1 VQRPDVR
8 LCFFGDSF
16 TAGVGDET
24 RLGWVGRICARAGEA
39 GHDLTAYNLGI
50 RRQTSRQVVERLRAE
65 AVPRLAG
72 GDRRGVVLAVGVN
85 DTTFENDI
93 RRLDVDDTLAAL
105 DAFVREASEAGWS
118 VLVVGP
124 AFVGDPQQNQRI
136 AELSGVM
143 HGRCAD
149 LDITFVDV
157 VSSLGD
163 GEDWERQVNAVDGAH
178 PRASGYEQLA
188 DTIWPPFAAWLR
200 RIELAAQV
208 LVSATRVR
216 A

>member
-1 VQRPDVR
+1 VQRLDVR

-24 RLGWVGRICARAGEA
+24 RLGWVGRVCAQAGEA
-39 GHDLTAYNLGI
+39 GHNLTAYNLGI
-50 RRQTSRQVVERLRAE
+50 RRETSRQVVERLREE
-65 AVPRLAG
+65 AVPRLAE
-72 GDRRGVVLAVGVN
+72 GDRRGIVLAVGVN

-93 RRLDVDDTLAAL
+93 RRLDVEDTLAAL

-124 AFVGDPQQNQRI
+124 TFVGDPQQNQRI

-143 HGRCAD
+143 RVRCAD

-157 VSSLGD
+157 LSSLGD

-188 DTIWPPFAAWLR
+188 ATIWPLFSAWLR
-200 RIELAAQV
+200 RIELAA
-208 LVSATRVR
+208 
-216 A
+216 